1 MLLLGFLTGFS
12 FPSTPKVSSFQYGG
26 WNWWHYQV
34 SRSPGLKTRV
44 SPLSHPQTALWILF
58 PYLASFSQVHPA
70 AWHTFSSSPAKTLW
84 VGSLIQAA
92 AIAAARTPNPT
103 YHLYQ
108 DIPFSF
114 STRGPAQLKRPH
126 SSVCLVFEL
135 PSQHPAGIQHTGS
148 SLSRVRIYSH
158 YIFLNFLQNAA
169 WCWVKEGL
177 GIKTPIWRSQKIFFE
192 NNF

>member
-1 MLLLGFLTGFS
+1 M
-12 FPSTPKVSSFQYGG
+12 VGG
-26 WNWWHYQV
+26 IDGIT
-34 SRSPGLKTRV
+34 RFPGLLDLKPGYHLGVTPRQLCGYF
-44 SPLSHPQTALWILF
+44 SPTLHPSLRSILL
-58 PYLASFSQVHPA
+58 PD
-70 AWHTFSSSPAKTLW
+70 TFSSSPAKTLW

-103 YHLYQ
+103 HHLYQ

-126 SSVCLVFEL
+126 SSVCLVSEL

-148 SLSRVRIYSH
+148 SLSHVRIYSH

-169 WCWVKEGL
+169 
-177 GIKTPIWRSQKIFFE
+177 
-192 NNF
+192 